1 MLRIS
6 VESQRYCVNAN
17 RPAIEAELH
26 YIIDVELALITQPR
40 AAVRQLSKHS
50 RKHRVNEMSSTR
62 AILSA
67 ESSTVMFET
76 ELKSLDR
83 KEKERL
89 LKSAGITK
97 GMTPEQGL
105 ALKADLGLPWNRLR
119 MLRRG
124 YTMRPF
130 ICGDYEFLSGIYGLS
145 GASGKYPCLWCLVTL
160 DELISPSMKCYEIRT
175 IIRDYQRFLQS
186 GGNIKHAKSYNNCV
200 REPFFNI
207 ALTEG
212 IFQKLLS
219 FFEDACH
226 RLDLQLAHLQQDG
239 LYSTA
244 VLDMHSKTLQELVKT
259 RDDLELAEQERD
271 TVQQILTHSSMMY
284 ANSDEELESLKEFC
298 HQNNESVQTLVLR
311 LNGPM
316 ESLEKGFNDH
326 PFVKGISTTLDAM
339 GIHRQKYYGGIC
351 VVNHVNKILQV
362 EFPI

>member
-1 MLRIS
+1 MPRIS

-67 ESSTVMFET
+67 ESSTVIFET
-76 ELKSLDR
+76 ELKSLDG

-119 MLRRG
+119 MLRRWLKVAG
-124 YTMRPF
+124 VSLGAEKKQWVHFVGDNLELELTPF
-130 ICGDYEFLSGIYGLS
+130 SFTVSGG
-145 GASGKYPCLWCLVTL
+145 G
-160 DELISPSMKCYEIRT
+160 EEIR
-175 IIRDYQRFLQS
+175 
-186 GGNIKHAKSYNNCV
+186 GAPHAFTPS
-200 REPFFNI
+200 
-207 ALTEG
+207 LTQKVCIPGLHITQG
-212 IFQKLLS
+212 ILLS

-226 RLDLQLAHLQQDG
+226 KLDLQLAHLQQDG

-284 ANSDEELESLKEFC
+284 AKSDEELESLKEFC

-339 GIHRQKYYGGIC
+339 GVHRQKYYVCTAAVLCLNGALC
-351 VVNHVNKILQV
+351 N
-362 EFPI
+362 